1 MILKSLEIKGF
12 KSFGD
17 KVQINFDQGVTGI
30 VGPNG
35 CGKSNVVDSIRW
47 VLGEQKTRALR
58 SDKMENVI
66 FNGTKN
72 RKAAHL
78 SEVSLQFE
86 NNRGI
91 LPTEYN
97 EVKITR
103 KLYRTGESEYQINGV
118 NCRLKDIHSLFL
130 DTGIGSDSYA
140 IMELGMIDDIL
151 NDKEN
156 SRRQLFEEASGVS
169 KYKIRKKETLQK
181 LKGTD
186 EDLSRVDD
194 LLFEIEKNMKQLQS
208 QAKKTERYY
217 ALRDEYKKLALEF
230 AAHQLKQFSQELS
243 EIHLLVQ
250 KNTDEIRE
258 KEAKISLEEANV
270 EKWKLEI
277 VHREKLLQSRQK
289 ATHEKLDLIRQY
301 ENEKNLQNQKL
312 SMLSEQEKNLQ
323 NRLEE
328 DKGFLEKVQQDLLLL
343 EVDRQSAK
351 EKVDEL
357 QEMVKASRENWKNS
371 EAQLQETRKKG
382 NQLQSDIQSVTQQ
395 KHQREKSMAVN
406 KIQKDS
412 LLQEIERNYT
422 EKEEKDHEFSG
433 FEEELQRLTQETEG
447 LENDLQSLRKEE
459 EGLVQNLEFLNKHLT
474 ATQHEKQLAERSL
487 DAKRNEFQLTK
498 SLVDN
503 LEGYPESLKFLKKNA
518 IWATH
523 AQLLS
528 DLITCDPE
536 LKTSIENFLEPYLN
550 YYVVDS
556 MEEAFQGVSLLSD
569 SAKGRANFFVIE
581 YFHAHAQHKPILAP
595 QTVSAL
601 TKVNVDAKYNHLI
614 NYLLGNVYVLQAAD
628 AQQEAQ
634 LASEYRKKY
643 PSAVFLSSSGK
654 YIITGQSVGGG
665 SIGLFEGKRLGR
677 KRNLEIL
684 TKEMSE
690 LEDKIQ
696 DFETALQKNNQ
707 EINSIKALT
716 KQPLIQEKQQVL
728 QTISAQ
734 LQVIQSRQ
742 NQHIQFIEKHQNR
755 NDAIQS
761 KMEECER
768 LILQDGPILEQLEK
782 NLGALQTESQSIQE
796 QITLAIETN
805 QTLSQEFNQW
815 NTEFLQWQSKFSVL
829 ERDHN
834 FNQNQQTVLENRME
848 KNTLQL
854 DETKKQLSEILQT
867 PELNDV
873 VLVDM
878 YKEKESMDAAVSE
891 ADLAVAEAKNKGL
904 ELDQNIRQ
912 YRKEKEEIQSVLSEL
927 KNSENE
933 ILLKKSAV
941 SERLSVEFKIPSEEL
956 EELKP
961 TVSIDLIDLKMKVE
975 SHKQRLDQF
984 GEINPLAL
992 EAFQEISQRFDFISS
1007 QKNDLLDS
1015 KKILTDTLKEIDKT
1029 AKEKFQYAF
1038 DLIRSNFQKV
1048 FRTLF
1053 TEEDT
1058 CDLMLLHP
1066 DDPLDSPIN
1075 ILARPKGKKPLTIN
1089 QLSGGEKTLTAIA
1102 LLFAIYLYKPAP
1114 FCIFDEVDAPLD
1126 DVNIDKFNRIIREFS
1141 AQSQFIIVTH
1151 NKRTMET
1158 TDVMYGI
1165 TMVEQGVSRV
1175 VPVDLKAVAN

>member
-1 MILKSLEIKGF
+1 
-12 KSFGD
+12 
-17 KVQINFDQGVTGI
+17 
-30 VGPNG
+30 
-35 CGKSNVVDSIRW
+35 
-47 VLGEQKTRALR
+47 
-58 SDKMENVI
+58 
-66 FNGTKN
+66 
-72 RKAAHL
+72 
-78 SEVSLQFE
+78 
-86 NNRGI
+86 
-91 LPTEYN
+91 
-97 EVKITR
+97 
-103 KLYRTGESEYQINGV
+103 
-118 NCRLKDIHSLFL
+118 
-130 DTGIGSDSYA
+130 
-140 IMELGMIDDIL
+140 
-151 NDKEN
+151 
-156 SRRQLFEEASGVS
+156 
-169 KYKIRKKETLQK
+169 
-181 LKGTD
+181 
-186 EDLSRVDD
+186 
-194 LLFEIEKNMKQLQS
+194 
-208 QAKKTERYY
+208 
-217 ALRDEYKKLALEF
+217 
-230 AAHQLKQFSQELS
+230 
-243 EIHLLVQ
+243 
-250 KNTDEIRE
+250 
-258 KEAKISLEEANV
+258 
-270 EKWKLEI
+270 
-277 VHREKLLQSRQK
+277 
-289 ATHEKLDLIRQY
+289 
-301 ENEKNLQNQKL
+301 
-312 SMLSEQEKNLQ
+312 
-323 NRLEE
+323 
-328 DKGFLEKVQQDLLLL
+328 
-343 EVDRQSAK
+343 
-351 EKVDEL
+351 
-357 QEMVKASRENWKNS
+357 
-371 EAQLQETRKKG
+371 
-382 NQLQSDIQSVTQQ
+382 
-395 KHQREKSMAVN
+395 
-406 KIQKDS
+406 
-412 LLQEIERNYT
+412 
-422 EKEEKDHEFSG
+422 
-433 FEEELQRLTQETEG
+433 
-447 LENDLQSLRKEE
+447 
-459 EGLVQNLEFLNKHLT
+459 
-474 ATQHEKQLAERSL
+474 
-487 DAKRNEFQLTK
+487 
-498 SLVDN
+498 
-503 LEGYPESLKFLKKNA
+503 
-518 IWATH
+518 
-523 AQLLS
+523 
-528 DLITCDPE
+528 
-536 LKTSIENFLEPYLN
+536 
-550 YYVVDS
+550 

-581 YFHAHAQHKPILAP
+581 YFHAHSQHKPILAP

-716 KQPLIQEKQQVL
+716 KQPQIQEKQQVL

-805 QTLSQEFNQW
+805 QALSQEFNQW

-878 YKEKESMDAAVSE
+878 YKEKESMDSAVSE

-904 ELDQNIRQ
+904 EMDQNIRQ
-912 YRKEKEEIQSVLSEL
+912 FRKEKEEIQFVLSEL

-956 EELKP
+956 EALKP
-961 TVSIDLIDLKMKVE
+961 TVSIDLFDLKIKVE

-992 EAFQEISQRFDFISS
+992 EAYQEISQRFDFISS

>member
-208 QAKKTERYY
+208 QAKKTEKYY
-217 ALRDEYKKLALEF
+217 SLRDEYKKLALEF
-230 AAHQLKQFSQELS
+230 AAYQLKQFTQELS
-243 EIHLLVQ
+243 EIQQRMQGQH
-250 KNTDEIRE
+250 DEIRE
-258 KEAKISLEEANV
+258 KDAKISLEEAHV

-328 DKGFLEKVQQDLLLL
+328 DKGFLEKVQQDILLL
-343 EVDRQSAK
+343 EVERQSAK

-357 QEMVKASRENWKNS
+357 QELVKVSRDNWKSS
-371 EAQLQETRKKG
+371 EAQMQETRIIG
-382 NQLQSDIQSVTQQ
+382 NQLQADIQNVTQQ
-395 KHQREKSMAVN
+395 KFQLEKSIAVN

-412 LLQEIERNYT
+412 LLQEIERNSK
-422 EKEEKDHEFSG
+422 EKEEKETEFSG
-433 FEEELQRLTQETEG
+433 FEEELNRLTQETEH
-447 LENDLQSLRKEE
+447 LEKDLQSLKKDEE
-459 EGLVQNLEFLNKHLT
+459 SLQQNIEFLQKQQAAN
-474 ATQHEKQLAERSL
+474 QHEKQLAERL
-487 DAKRNEFQLTK
+487 IDAKKNEFQLTK

-518 IWATH
+518 EWATQ

-536 LKTSIENFLEPYLN
+536 LKTSIENYLEPYLN
-550 YYVVDS
+550 FYVVDT
-556 MEEAFQGVSLLSD
+556 MEEAFLGVSLLSD
-569 SAKGRANFFVIE
+569 ASKGRANFFVIE

-601 TKVNVDAKYNHLI
+601 SKVNVDSKYNHLI
-614 NYLLGNVYVLQAAD
+614 NFLLGNVYVLQAAD

-684 TKEMSE
+684 SKEMVE
-690 LEDKIQ
+690 LELKIQ
-696 DFETALQKNNQ
+696 EFDLALQKNLQ
-707 EINSIKALT
+707 EINSIKSLT
-716 KQPLIQEKQQVL
+716 KLPQIQEKQQAL

-742 NQHIQFIEKHQNR
+742 NQHLQFMEKHQNR
-755 NDAIQS
+755 NESIQQ
-761 KMEECER
+761 KLEECER
-768 LILQDGPILEQLEK
+768 LIQHDSPVLSQLEV
-782 NLGALQTESQSIQE
+782 NLVELQTQYESVQE
-796 QITLAIETN
+796 QINRAMEAN
-805 QTLSQEFNQW
+805 QELSQQFNQR

-829 ERDHN
+829 ERDFN
-834 FNQNQQTVLENRME
+834 FNQNQLVVLENRMA
-848 KNTLQL
+848 KNVVSLE
-854 DETKKQLSEILQT
+854 ETKQQLSQILQA

-873 VLVDM
+873 VLVEM
-878 YKEKESMDAAVSE
+878 YKEKEQMDAAVTE
-891 ADLAVAEAKNKGL
+891 ADASLSEAKNQGL
-904 ELDQNIRQ
+904 EMEQNIRQ
-912 YRKEKEEIQSVLSEL
+912 FRKEKEEIQLVLSEL
-927 KNSENE
+927 KNAENE
-933 ILLKKSAV
+933 IILKKSSV

-956 EELKP
+956 AELKP
-961 TVSIDLIDLKMKVE
+961 TVAIDLLELKSKVE
-975 SHKQRLDQF
+975 SHKQRLEQF

-992 EAFQEISQRFDFISS
+992 EAYQEISQRFDFISS

-1015 KKILTDTLKEIDKT
+1015 KKILSDTLKEIDKT
-1029 AKEKFQYAF
+1029 AKEKFQHAF
-1038 DLIRSNFQKV
+1038 DIIRSNFQKV

-1053 TEEDT
+1053 TEEDA
-1058 CDLMLLHP
+1058 CDLLLMQP